1 MHKVRVLIGIL
12 GLDQHEVG
20 AVAVSRMLRDAGMEV
35 IYTGRFNMPA
45 MIVET
50 SIQEA
55 VDLIGLSCH
64 SWEYLYFVP
73 QLIKLLA
80 EQKAGIPVVVGGS
93 IITPGDRLKLAEMGV
108 AASFGPS
115 SSAKEIVETIKDL
128 AATGGYAASPTKAS
142 PAEEI
147 NEPVRVDEIG
157 FDVPTGTLRNEMP

>member
-1 MHKVRVLIGIL
+1 MHRIRVLIGIL

-20 AVAVSRMLRDAGMEV
+20 AVAVSRMLRDAGMEI
-35 IYTGRFNMPA
+35 IYAGRFNMPA
-45 MIVET
+45 MIVES

-80 EQKAGIPVVVGGS
+80 ERNPGIPVVVGGS
-93 IITPGDRLKLAEMGV
+93 IITPGDRVKLAEMGV

-115 SSAKEIVETIKDL
+115 SSAKEIVETIRGL
-128 AATGGYAASPTKAS
+128 AAKGVYAAAPTKAL
-142 PAEEI
+142 PADEI
-147 NEPVRVDEIG
+147 DESVRVD
-157 FDVPTGTLRNEMP
+157 

>member
-55 VDLIGLSCH
+55 VDLIGLSRH
-64 SWEYLYFVP
+64 SWEILF
-73 QLIKLLA
+73 I
-80 EQKAGIPVVVGGS
+80 
-93 IITPGDRLKLAEMGV
+93 
-108 AASFGPS
+108 SFLNS
-115 SSAKEIVETIKDL
+115 
-128 AATGGYAASPTKAS
+128 
-142 PAEEI
+142 
-147 NEPVRVDEIG
+147 
-157 FDVPTGTLRNEMP
+157 

>member
-1 MHKVRVLIGIL
+1 MG
-12 GLDQHEVG
+12 
-20 AVAVSRMLRDAGMEV
+20 S
-35 IYTGRFNMPA
+35 
-45 MIVET
+45 T
-50 SIQEA
+50 S
-55 VDLIGLSCH
+55 DL
-64 SWEYLYFVP
+64 VP

-93 IITPGDRLKLAEMGV
+93 IITPGDRLKLVEMGV

-115 SSAKEIVETIKDL
+115 SSAKEIVETIRDL
-128 AATGGYAASPTKAS
+128 AATGGYAASPTKAL

>member
-64 SWEYLYFVP
+64 SWEVP
-73 QLIKLLA
+73 LI
-80 EQKAGIPVVVGGS
+80 
-93 IITPGDRLKLAEMGV
+93 
-108 AASFGPS
+108 SFLNS
-115 SSAKEIVETIKDL
+115 
-128 AATGGYAASPTKAS
+128 
-142 PAEEI
+142 
-147 NEPVRVDEIG
+147 
-157 FDVPTGTLRNEMP
+157 

>member
-1 MHKVRVLIGIL
+1 MRRVRVLIGIL

-20 AVAVSRMLRDAGMEV
+20 AVAVSRMLRDSGMEV
-35 IYTGRFNMPA
+35 IYTGRFNMPE

-80 EQKAGIPVVVGGS
+80 EQNAEIPVILGGS
-93 IITPGDRLKLAEMGV
+93 IITPDDRVKLAEMGV

-115 SSAKEIVETIKDL
+115 SSAKEIVETVRRL
-128 AATGGYAASPTKAS
+128 AAGGCAASATKS
-142 PAEEI
+142 LPAE
-147 NEPVRVDEIG
+147 
-157 FDVPTGTLRNEMP
+157 

>member
-1 MHKVRVLIGIL
+1 MHRVRVLIGIL

-35 IYTGRFNMPA
+35 IYTGRFNTPE
-45 MIVET
+45 MIVKT
-50 SIQEA
+50 SIQED

-80 EQKAGIPVVVGGS
+80 EQNAGIPVVVGGS
-93 IITPGDRLKLAEMGV
+93 IITPGDRVKLAEMGV

-115 SSAKEIVETIKDL
+115 SSAKEIVETIRRL
-128 AATGGYAASPTKAS
+128 AAAGGCAASPTKAL
-142 PAEEI
+142 PAE
-147 NEPVRVDEIG
+147 
-157 FDVPTGTLRNEMP
+157 